1 MRTGVTF
8 SLIACTSLTACSC
21 GRAEKQETP
30 KPTISESN
38 ATTVAGL
45 KELSRNTDHQAILD
59 AVLQHALTDDRF
71 EDTREFYGTAG
82 NHNFALV
89 SDQDYGVPWPARYT
103 PSVNNFHSIRV
114 AVADSSAQ
122 SNESR
127 LFGIRLDEQPRLL
140 GIRLDKFNV
149 GDKPKNADFR
159 IMDGEIEITLMNVG
173 GNPDGVIHIGGCHIF
188 YDAIHDG
195 EKWTVQFNG
204 AFD

>member
-8 SLIACTSLTACSC
+8 SLIACTSLAACSC

-45 KELSRNTDHQAILD
+45 KELSRNADHHAILD
-59 AVLQHALTDDRF
+59 AVLHHVLTDARF
-71 EDTREFYGTAG
+71 EHSREFYGTAG

-89 SDQDYGVPWPARYT
+89 SDQDYGVPWPVWYT
-103 PSVNNFHSIRV
+103 PSVNNF
-114 AVADSSAQ
+114 Q
-122 SNESR
+122 STRIAGEDLSVQSDKPR
-127 LFGIRLDEQPRLL
+127 LLGIRLEDGPRLL

-149 GDKPKNADFR
+149 GDMPKNADFR

-204 AFD
+204 TFD